1 MTFLV
6 YELPK
11 ELLQQQ
17 RKLRRKWPF
26 IQRHCCLLASLPLAF
41 GSQSLSKLELC
52 LNISG
57 RCGIN
62 SLDESVREGEVVHD
76 QQEQAYTQSFN
87 CEGGKLS
94 KLELAVPLEAVSPP
108 EPPPETLSPPE
119 PPDPPDAPFTLVFL
133 LLLDTSCAFSQPVSK
148 APDLESCLLNM
159 AFVFCDEVASLV
171 YVGDTSFVFKY
182 WYPADCSVVLCWCDL
197 IHSTRPLSMIVI
209 VSIESTMGWSI
220 SITIFVSLPRPF
232 IQVLSERFSKLM
244 LDDEL
249 ISLVWYFGLSRGPF
263 TAVCSFFTAV
273 CSSIFVILKSFQ
285 LWQLNGLMHHISI
298 HCLASSV
305 MEFVPLP
312 ISLSTLCGFVA
323 GSVMLKIRDTSNTEV
338 LIKGFIAML
347 KIVDCALVAA
357 SILEII
363 SLIVVSNFQGVVSL
377 YSLMVVENRGLLD
390 FISCLSSE
398 NQSFIFLPPL
408 DLSPE
413 TTRYVGGGWSMV
425 DGSDETTQIVF
436 GECLARS
443 AWDTDEIAME

>member
-1 MTFLV
+1 MKQLTLHMAPLV
-6 YELPK
+6 
-11 ELLQQQ
+11 
-17 RKLRRKWPF
+17 
-26 IQRHCCLLASLPLAF
+26 IS
-41 GSQSLSKLELC
+41 SSLSWFRPPPPPSQFRLPPDPPLC
-52 LNISG
+52 TSP
-57 RCGIN
+57 
-62 SLDESVREGEVVHD
+62 SVLPEPPFE
-76 QQEQAYTQSFN
+76 T
-87 CEGGKLS
+87 LS
-94 KLELAVPLEAVSPP
+94 PSEPPLEALSPSEPPLEALSPP
-108 EPPPETLSPPE
+108 EPPPETLSPPK

-148 APDLESCLLNM
+148 APDLESFFLNM
-159 AFVFCDEVASLV
+159 VFVFCDEVASLV
-171 YVGDTSFVFKY
+171 YVGDTSFVSKY
-182 WYPADCSVVLCWCDL
+182 WYPADCSVVLCWCYL

-220 SITIFVSLPRPF
+220 PIIISVSLPRPF

-285 LWQLNGLMHHISI
+285 LWQFNGLMHHISI
-298 HCLASSV
+298 NCLASSV

-357 SILEII
+357 SILGII

-390 FISCLSSE
+390 FISCLSVLYALILLCYIC
-398 NQSFIFLPPL
+398 FFVL
-408 DLSPE
+408 
-413 TTRYVGGGWSMV
+413 VV
-425 DGSDETTQIVF
+425 
-436 GECLARS
+436 CLAYVALFSCFMNTFSIRG
-443 AWDTDEIAME
+443 E

>member
-1 MTFLV
+1 MKQLTLLMAPLV
-6 YELPK
+6 
-11 ELLQQQ
+11 
-17 RKLRRKWPF
+17 
-26 IQRHCCLLASLPLAF
+26 IS
-41 GSQSLSKLELC
+41 SSLSWFRPPPPPSQFRPPPDPPPRTSPSVPPEPPFETLSPSEPPLE
-52 LNISG
+52 
-57 RCGIN
+57 
-62 SLDESVREGEVVHD
+62 
-76 QQEQAYTQSFN
+76 A
-87 CEGGKLS
+87 LS
-94 KLELAVPLEAVSPP
+94 PSEPPLEAVSPP

-220 SITIFVSLPRPF
+220 PITISVSLPRPF

-390 FISCLSSE
+390 FISCLSVLYARILLCCIC
-398 NQSFIFLPPL
+398 FFVL
-408 DLSPE
+408 
-413 TTRYVGGGWSMV
+413 VV
-425 DGSDETTQIVF
+425 
-436 GECLARS
+436 CLAYVALFSCFMNTSSIRG
-443 AWDTDEIAME
+443 E

>member
-1 MTFLV
+1 MGHPRPLSRPVGPIPSDGRSLIFEGSKSLFTDPAITTRPFPML
-6 YELPK
+6 
-11 ELLQQQ
+11 
-17 RKLRRKWPF
+17 WPHSHAIANHF
-26 IQRHCCLLASLPLAF
+26 PIGHPSFHYSSSSTLNSGVLSGCVPEKAS
-41 GSQSLSKLELC
+41 SQSLSKLELC

-76 QQEQAYTQSFN
+76 QQEQAYTQV
-87 CEGGKLS
+87 
-94 KLELAVPLEAVSPP
+94 AVPLEAVSPP

-220 SITIFVSLPRPF
+220 PITISVSLPRPF

-390 FISCLSSE
+390 FITYVALFSCFMNTSS
-398 NQSFIFLPPL
+398 I
-408 DLSPE
+408 
-413 TTRYVGGGWSMV
+413 R
-425 DGSDETTQIVF
+425 
-436 GECLARS
+436 GE
-443 AWDTDEIAME
+443 

>member
-1 MTFLV
+1 MKQLTLHMAPLV
-6 YELPK
+6 
-11 ELLQQQ
+11 
-17 RKLRRKWPF
+17 
-26 IQRHCCLLASLPLAF
+26 IS
-41 GSQSLSKLELC
+41 SSLSWFRPPPPPSQFRLPPDPPLC
-52 LNISG
+52 TSP
-57 RCGIN
+57 
-62 SLDESVREGEVVHD
+62 SVLPEPPFE
-76 QQEQAYTQSFN
+76 T
-87 CEGGKLS
+87 LS
-94 KLELAVPLEAVSPP
+94 PSEPPLEALSPSEPPLEALSPP
-108 EPPPETLSPPE
+108 EPPPETLSPPK
-119 PPDPPDAPFTLVFL
+119 PPDPPDVPFTLVFL

-148 APDLESCLLNM
+148 APDLESFFLNM
-159 AFVFCDEVASLV
+159 VFVFCDEVASLV
-171 YVGDTSFVFKY
+171 YVGDTSFVSKY
-182 WYPADCSVVLCWCDL
+182 WYPADCSVVLCWCYL

-220 SITIFVSLPRPF
+220 PIIISVSLPRPF

-285 LWQLNGLMHHISI
+285 LWQFNGLMHHISI
-298 HCLASSV
+298 NCLASSV

-312 ISLSTLCGFVA
+312 ISLSTLCSFVA

-357 SILEII
+357 SILGII

-390 FISCLSSE
+390 FISCLSVLYALILLCYIC
-398 NQSFIFLPPL
+398 FFVL
-408 DLSPE
+408 
-413 TTRYVGGGWSMV
+413 VV
-425 DGSDETTQIVF
+425 
-436 GECLARS
+436 CLAYVALFSCFMNTFSIRG
-443 AWDTDEIAME
+443 E